1 LVFCKAKNKFL
12 KTKNKIV
19 FIDSKISGY
28 ISKLSQV
35 LLGKRMIIAKSQKD
49 LDRMREVGELIA
61 EVREYLRGMITP
73 GITTLELNA
82 VAEKMMRERGAT
94 PTFIGYKPHGMVPF
108 PFAICASVNEQ
119 IVHGFSNDI
128 PLKNGDII
136 SLDMAATYNGFVG
149 DTAFTAPVGEITDEL
164 KQLIRVTEEC
174 LELAIEQCYPNKR
187 VGDIGWAVQS
197 HAEKYGYGIVR
208 DYTGHGIGRAMHESP
223 QIANCGR
230 QGTRE
235 KIRSGYCFALE
246 PMLNLG
252 THETRTLD
260 DKWTVV
266 TKDGKPSAHAEHSI
280 AITAEG
286 PEILT
291 LTKEQKATLK
301 NGKQERV
308 AA

>member
-1 LVFCKAKNKFL
+1 M
-12 KTKNKIV
+12 IE
-19 FIDSKISGY
+19 ISEIGGFF
-28 ISKLSQV
+28 SKLSQV

-61 EVREYLRGMITP
+61 GVREALRGMIEP

-82 VAEKMMRERGAT
+82 VAEKMMRDAGAI

-108 PFAICASVNEQ
+108 PFAICASVNEA

-128 PLKNGDII
+128 PLKDGDIV

-149 DTAFTAPVGEITDEL
+149 DTAFTAPVGEISDEL

-174 LELAIEQCYPNKR
+174 LQFGIDQCHPNKR
-187 VGDIGWAVQS
+187 VGDIGWAVQQ
-197 HAEKYGYGIVR
+197 HAEKFGYGLVR
-208 DYTGHGIGRAMHESP
+208 DYTGHGIGRSMHEAP
-223 QIANCGR
+223 QIANYGR
-230 QGTRE
+230 PGTRE
-235 KIRSGYCFALE
+235 KIRAGYCFAIE
-246 PMLNLG
+246 PMLNMG
-252 THETRTLD
+252 TGETLTLD

-266 TKDGKPSAHAEHSI
+266 TRDGKPSAHAEHTI
-280 AITAEG
+280 AVTPDG

-291 LTKEQKATLK
+291 LTKEQKAALK
-301 NGKQERV
+301 NGKQETL

>member
-1 LVFCKAKNKFL
+1 
-12 KTKNKIV
+12 
-19 FIDSKISGY
+19 
-28 ISKLSQV
+28 
-35 LLGKRMIIAKSQKD
+35 MIIAKSQKD

-61 EVREYLRGMITP
+61 EVRESLRGLI
-73 GITTLELNA
+73 GIGVTSLELNA
-82 VAEKMMRERGAT
+82 AADKMIRGFGAT
-94 PTFIGYKPHGMVPF
+94 PTFIGYHGF
-108 PFAICASVNEQ
+108 PYAICASVNDQ

-128 PLKNGDII
+128 PLKTGDII

-149 DTAFTAPVGEITDEL
+149 DTAFTAPVGEISAEL

-174 LELAIEQCYPNKR
+174 LELGIAECYPNKR
-187 VGDIGWAVQS
+187 VGDIGWAIQQ
-197 HAEKYGYGIVR
+197 HAEKSGYGIVR

-223 QIANCGR
+223 QIANYGR
-230 QGTRE
+230 RGTRE
-235 KIRSGYCFALE
+235 KIRAGYCFALE

-266 TKDGKPSAHAEHSI
+266 TLDGKPSAHAEHSI

-291 LTKEQKATLK
+291 LTKEQKAALR
-301 NGKQERV
+301 NGKKET
-308 AA
+308 AAA